1 MGLTLITAGLFFLL
15 NPSIVIVDIFPDI
28 FGCFLILLG
37 MSRLS
42 LLNASMSD
50 AKANFQKLFAVS
62 FLKIPCA
69 LIYIGEANSPNE
81 SWGLLFTIGFGFLDV
96 LYGMRA
102 FTSFFDAIED
112 LANSDERIS
121 SDTPSLRRI
130 KEYRALSSIFVWA
143 RAILPALPELTTLT
157 STEYG
162 TVTSNGIVSLAN
174 YKTLFTLLAAVIGL
188 IIGIY
193 WFISMVR
200 FLRGIKRDSTVFGII
215 CEKIFSR
222 ECELAPVNQIR
233 GILSF
238 LSLSII
244 GIILTLELKFDG
256 INYLPHAL
264 FALVFLTATLSLSK
278 KYTPA
283 KKMVLPSAI
292 YAGVSTL
299 SWGYTLWFIISFFG
313 EYLNDKTEG
322 LAFSVSDVLY
332 SFVRKSFPMLYKYI
346 GMCVFTAADALFF
359 IIFLWVLRSLLSQ
372 IIKDHTGGTYAPDG
386 HLIGRSELEAT
397 QRSLKINLNVMF
409 ALGLLSAISDIAYS
423 VTLPYFP
430 EWWMFDALIRL
441 AFIAVALR
449 LIFALRDCLKD
460 RYDISKFK

>member
-28 FGCFLILLG
+28 IGCFLILMG

-50 AKANFQKLFAVS
+50 AKTNFQKLFAVS

-69 LIYIGEANSPNE
+69 LIYIGEASSPGQ
-81 SWGLLFTIGFGFLDV
+81 SWGLLFAIGFGFLDV
-96 LYGMRA
+96 LYGTRA
-102 FTSFFDAIED
+102 FTGFFDAIED
-112 LANSDERIS
+112 LANSDERIA
-121 SDTPSLRRI
+121 SDIPSLRKI
-130 KEYRALSSIFVWA
+130 KEYRALSSVFIWA
-143 RAILPALPELTTLT
+143 RAILPALPELTSLT
-157 STEYG
+157 SSEYG

-174 YKTLFTLLAAVIGL
+174 YKTLFTVFAAVIGL

-193 WFISMVR
+193 WYISMVS
-200 FLRGIKRDSTVFGII
+200 FLRGIKKDSTVFGVI
-215 CEKIFSR
+215 CEKITSR
-222 ECELAPVNQIR
+222 EWELAPVNEVR

-264 FALVFLTATLSLSK
+264 FALVFLAAALSLSK
-278 KYTPA
+278 KYAPA
-283 KKMVLPSAI
+283 KKMVLPSAL
-292 YAGVSTL
+292 YAGVSAV
-299 SWGYTLWFIISFFG
+299 SWGYTLWFIMSFFG
-313 EYLNDKTEG
+313 EFLNDKAEG

-332 SFVRKSFPMLYKYI
+332 SYVRKSFPMLYKYI
-346 GMCVFTAADALFF
+346 GMCVFSAADALVF
-359 IIFLWVLRSLLSQ
+359 IIFLWVLRSLFAQ
-372 IIKDHTGGTYAPDG
+372 IIKDHAGGTYAPDG
-386 HLIGRSELEAT
+386 HLIGKSELEAT
-397 QRSLKINLNVMF
+397 QRSLRLNLSVMF
-409 ALGLLSAISDIAYS
+409 ALGVLSALSGVAYS

-441 AFIAVALR
+441 AFIAVALK
-449 LIFALRDCLKD
+449 LIFAMRDCLKD